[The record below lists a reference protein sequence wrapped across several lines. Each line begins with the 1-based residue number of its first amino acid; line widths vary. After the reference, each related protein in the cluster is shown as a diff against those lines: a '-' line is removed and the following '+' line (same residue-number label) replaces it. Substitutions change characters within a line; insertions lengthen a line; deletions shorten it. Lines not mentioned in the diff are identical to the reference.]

1 MVNSGRSDAAC
12 RRDSMG
18 MVDASGALGVVG
30 SGRRDAACERSS
42 SAESSGVS
50 EALGLVVS
58 GRIDAA
64 CRSKS
69 VSVAKV
75 SEMAKA
81 LRVGRSGRKWVVLK

>member
-18 MVDASGALGVVG
+18 IVDASGALGVIG

-42 SAESSGVS
+42 SAELSGVS

-64 CRSKS
+64 CRSML
-69 VSVAKV
+69 VGVAKV
-75 SEMAKA
+75 SGVVGA
-81 LRVGRSGRKWVVLK
+81 LRVGRDGR